1 MNVQFLK
8 SVTIY
13 IRKKESYRIVNS
25 MITMVQWRN
34 RVWICDWLCF
44 PTLSPQS
51 ERVLSKE
58 EKNWRSFPT
67 IIQTRSGPNCKHIIH
82 SKSHIQIATMLKFHL
97 IKSKC
102 QHIYSKISFFTPA
115 GCCEKKQKKSWF
127 RFQFPF
133 CLLNFLHNQVY
144 LEDSSI
150 HEWLQWKKKKT
161 YMNGRYCRDQIEIS
175 KWNNTRAF
183 TDEDQSIKTH
193 L

>member
-115 GCCEKKQKKSWF
+115 GCCEKKQKKIMISVSIS
-127 RFQFPF
+127 
-133 CLLNFLHNQVY
+133 FLSPEFSPQPGLPWRLKHT
-144 LEDSSI
+144 
-150 HEWLQWKKKKT
+150 WMAPMKKKKT

>member
-115 GCCEKKQKKSWF
+115 GCCEKKQKNHDF
-127 RFQFPF
+127 GF
-133 CLLNFLHNQVY
+133 NFLSVSWIFSTTWSTLKTQAYMNGSN
-144 LEDSSI
+144 EKKKNI
-150 HEWLQWKKKKT
+150 HEWQVLQ
-161 YMNGRYCRDQIEIS
+161 RSD
-175 KWNNTRAF
+175 WNI
-183 TDEDQSIKTH
+183 QVKQY
-193 L
+193 